1 MNLQNISPDEV
12 IYFHLGPFPI
22 NATIAYTW
30 GVMLVLVLFSW
41 LVTRNLATGTSIPRW
56 QNLLEIVVTF
66 IREQIREISGQD
78 PGIYLAFIGTLFIFT
93 AVSNVLSVVPGFIPP
108 TASLSTTAGL
118 AVCVFAAVF
127 IYGIARQGL
136 IGYFKQYLKPTPF
149 MLPFNV
155 IGEFSRTLALAV
167 RLFGNMMSG
176 AKIAAILLA
185 VIPFVFPV
193 IMQALG
199 LLTGLIQ
206 AYIFAILAMVY
217 IASAT
222 RAHHEKTRELEEKEQ
237 AKKGEAHG

>member
-22 NATIAYTW
+22 SATIVYTW
-30 GVMLVLVLFSW
+30 GVMLLLVLFSC
-41 LVTRNLATGTSIPRW
+41 LVTRKLAIGNSIPRW
-56 QNLLEIVVTF
+56 QNLLEIIVQF
-66 IREQIREISGQD
+66 MRDQIREISHQD
-78 PGIYLAFIGTLFIFT
+78 PGIYLAFICTLFVFI
-93 AVSNVLSVVPGFIPP
+93 AVSNMLSVVPGFIPP

-127 IYGIARQGL
+127 IYGITQQGML
-136 IGYFKQYLKPTPF
+136 GYFKQYLKPTPF

-155 IGEFSRTLALAV
+155 VGEFSRTLALAV

-185 VIPFVFPV
+185 VIPFIFPV
-193 IMQALG
+193 IMHALG

-222 RAHHEKTRELEEKEQ
+222 RAHHEKAEELKNKEQ
-237 AKKGEAHG
+237 AKKGEVHG